1 MIKIKGSGQ
10 RMKGNAR
17 FKDGGFEQVPHSIHN
32 YLKFRLITGNDLNV
46 YIFLYQYDNVNYG
59 YAFPNTK
66 QIALETGL
74 SDKTVKA
81 STKNLE
87 NVGLIRKGK
96 SSYQPNK
103 NVYYVDLP
111 LQEEELFK
119 QVPEAVKK
127 YQEREVKFA
136 REAQNDKARLLT
148 YLAEKEEHDSPEI
161 NARTVQPLIK
171 TEEEPEF
178 IKQEREAFKVM
189 NLKMEKLGH
198 PLK

>member
-81 STKNLE
+81 CTKNLE

-111 LQEEELFK
+111 LQVEELLR
-119 QVPEAVKK
+119 QVPDAIEK
-127 YQEREVKFA
+127 YQEREVKFK
-136 REAQNDKARLLT
+136 REAKEEKERLT
-148 YLAEKEEHDSPEI
+148 VYLVEKEERDTSEVSS
-161 NARTVQPLIK
+161 RTVPPLIK
-171 TEEEPEF
+171 TEEEP
-178 IKQEREAFKVM
+178 KYMVTK
-189 NLKMEKLGH
+189 GS
-198 PLK
+198 